1 MMLPLMGIESINAC
15 DMAFA
20 SVQQKGDSLFSE
32 QTLLIDLQASERF
45 TALLEEG
52 HALTKEA
59 LGVCER
65 LILRAETLQQPT
77 SHPTASLDEP
87 EAFPLSQQAKPTLSR
102 PTNSLTSP
110 LMQPLAEMVR
120 EESPTEMLVEVKSQ
134 VPQASP
140 LERPTSAHVQL
151 PIKDAVQVG
160 GERPMRPA
168 VVSAEHTPHT
178 VLLLQHKEPGMT
190 PERVVS
196 FDTTPPQSN
205 RQVTSLD
212 ISHAASNEQNPIPLR
227 PFSNLQQGR
236 TTPSLIEQTPTLSQT
251 HVKETPPT
259 TVTMPLAEV
268 VILAPQI
275 MPDVYEHTKGAPR
288 LEIEQPVEATPNP
301 ISPTYSPIAL
311 PVEQA
316 TKFEQVES
324 PVVEHPIEPKP
335 TVVPS
340 VTIAASPRPTVPTHA
355 PTALPIEQETQFEQ
369 VESPVAEH
377 SIESKPIVAPS
388 VTIVASPRPTVP
400 THAPVALPTEHI
412 VDPAHTTL
420 PSVEP
425 VVLTLSS
432 EDTRPM
438 TSEAPLQ
445 PQRGE
450 PGSAL
455 SAFPIVETQP
465 LSTRDGA
472 TPIVTSGHFTE
483 QANPAPSQPLS
494 VETRMSQQEVSFS
507 HSLTPDSPVKSVVV
521 ETALPLSQAV
531 LVVQAHGVEQAER
544 GVPMALPQGVAQQ
557 VVRGGELDERMQEPL
572 QVIAPTMLPITLPHQ
587 KVELVAQPI
596 PAHEVAQHF
605 VLAAQAVADAMLVSA
620 GFVRGEGQ
628 LLVRLRPEVLNGSE
642 IRLVV
647 TGGTLT
653 VIVNPATQDIQT
665 LVEANRTQFEQ
676 YLAEKVQSWRLA
688 VSVKRGGNDD
698 ERL

>member
-1 MMLPLMGIESINAC
+1 MLPLMGIESINAC

-355 PTALPIEQETQFEQ
+355 P
-369 VESPVAEH
+369 
-377 SIESKPIVAPS
+377 
-388 VTIVASPRPTVP
+388 
-400 THAPVALPTEHI
+400 VALPTEHI